1 MQRTRLNTIVNQAT
15 LQFRQWVFNP
25 WRRLSVIVIS
35 LLFGN
40 FFATAISATAGQAA
54 KLDVT
59 ISAILVIFVETVSWV
74 YYRFAPKQ
82 RRDRALDT
90 VPTDAA
96 LAAFNAD
103 PSLSRSTDQASG
115 QRFDQTLDLGPVR
128 SRSTLAESLNAFKL
142 GMIYGLFVEAFKLG
156 S

>member
-1 MQRTRLNTIVNQAT
+1 MQRTRLNTLFNQIT
-15 LQFRQWVFNP
+15 LRFRQWVFNP
-25 WRRLSVIVIS
+25 WRRLSVILIS

-40 FFATAISATAGQAA
+40 FFATAISATAGQTA

-59 ISAILVIFVETVSWV
+59 ISAFLVLGVELISWL
-74 YYRFAPKQ
+74 YYRFTPRRRMAATINQQAIAPNMTSPNV
-82 RRDRALDT
+82 L
-90 VPTDAA
+90 
-96 LAAFNAD
+96 
-103 PSLSRSTDQASG
+103 STDSITAPG
-115 QRFDQTLDLGPVR
+115 LDVGPVR

>member
-1 MQRTRLNTIVNQAT
+1 MQRTRLNTLFNQIV
-15 LQFRQWVFNP
+15 LKFRQWVFNP
-25 WRRLSVIVIS
+25 WRRLSIVLLS

-40 FFATAISATAGQAA
+40 FFATAISATAGQTA

-59 ISAILVIFVETVSWV
+59 ISAFLVIGVEFISWL
-74 YYRFAPKQ
+74 YYRFTPKKRPAEPALQ
-82 RRDRALDT
+82 RTTSAADV
-90 VPTDAA
+90 VPVGIDV
-96 LAAFNAD
+96 
-103 PSLSRSTDQASG
+103 
-115 QRFDQTLDLGPVR
+115 GPTR

>member
-1 MQRTRLNTIVNQAT
+1 MQRTRLNTLFNQIV
-15 LQFRQWVFNP
+15 LKFRQWIFNP
-25 WRRLSVIVIS
+25 WRRLSLVLIS

-40 FFATAISATAGQAA
+40 FFATAISATAGQTA

-59 ISAILVIFVETVSWV
+59 ISAFLVIGVEFISWL
-74 YYRFAPKQ
+74 YYRFTPRKQ
-82 RRDRALDT
+82 RAER
-90 VPTDAA
+90 V
-96 LAAFNAD
+96 NQQ
-103 PSLSRSTDQASG
+103 LSSTIVGVDS
-115 QRFDQTLDLGPVR
+115 GPVR

>member
-1 MQRTRLNTIVNQAT
+1 MQRTRLNTLFNQVT
-15 LQFRQWVFNP
+15 LRFRQWVFNP
-25 WRRLSVIVIS
+25 WRRLSVILIS

-40 FFATAISATAGQAA
+40 FFATAISATAGQTA

-59 ISAILVIFVETVSWV
+59 ISAFLVLGVELISWL
-74 YYRFAPKQ
+74 YYRFTPRKRMAAVVNQQAIAPNMTSPNV
-82 RRDRALDT
+82 LT
-90 VPTDAA
+90 TDSMMTPG
-96 LAAFNAD
+96 LNA
-103 PSLSRSTDQASG
+103 
-115 QRFDQTLDLGPVR
+115 GPMR

>member
-1 MQRTRLNTIVNQAT
+1 MQRTRLNTLFTQAT
-15 LQFRQWVFNP
+15 LQFRQWAFNP
-25 WRRLSVIVIS
+25 WRRLSLIVMS

-40 FFATAISATAGQAA
+40 FFATAISATAGQTA

-59 ISAILVIFVETVSWV
+59 ISAILVIFVEVISWI
-74 YYRFAPKQ
+74 YYRFAP
-82 RRDRALDT
+82 RRRSDRQGGEQSPLDLNRANSRLIEDALM
-90 VPTDAA
+90 PTEMAV
-96 LAAFNAD
+96 
-103 PSLSRSTDQASG
+103 G
-115 QRFDQTLDLGPVR
+115 VDLGPVR

>member
-1 MQRTRLNTIVNQAT
+1 MGYALALSARCLEFFILSMQRTRLNTLFDQVV
-15 LQFRQWVFNP
+15 LKFRQWVFNP
-25 WRRLSVIVIS
+25 WRRLAFVLLS

-40 FFATAISATAGQAA
+40 FFATAVSATAGQTA

-59 ISAILVIFVETVSWV
+59 ISAFLVIGVEFISWL
-74 YYRFAPKQ
+74 YYRFAPLQAKKLRED
-82 RRDRALDT
+82 RRDAQ
-90 VPTDAA
+90 DASVMVG
-96 LAAFNAD
+96 D
-103 PSLSRSTDQASG
+103 E
-115 QRFDQTLDLGPVR
+115 LGPVR